1 MHLSGNDCRPRYTF
15 FRSFPWKIRTPTF
28 PFHSSR
34 KASYP
39 ASEEFLARYT
49 LVSRCITIMHNRRN
63 VKTSR
68 SFVWFLLSNHTK
80 GLCWQTQTVFT
91 VVNHRAF
98 CASWFYSFFSEF
110 LFRLLRVRFDKSSLC
125 SILLHCFISTNWFL
139 FLNVDVSSAKK
150 FSLQTNV
157 SNEMKIC
164 GIRIDQTM
172 IIYESIDFSNK
183 KSQLINTLRNLSNIS
198 SISFIHCT
206 CLFIYLHR
214 FLFFFYPFQ
223 SANKEKS

>member
-1 MHLSGNDCRPRYTF
+1 MLKRRG
-15 FRSFPWKIRTPTF
+15 RSFDSFYPTTPRDSVGKRKPFLRSSIIEHFALPDFIR
-28 PFHSSR
+28 S
-34 KASYP
+34 
-39 ASEEFLARYT
+39 
-49 LVSRCITIMHNRRN
+49 
-63 VKTSR
+63 
-68 SFVWFLLSNHTK
+68 
-80 GLCWQTQTVFT
+80 
-91 VVNHRAF
+91 
-98 CASWFYSFFSEF
+98 FSEF

-125 SILLHCFISTNWFL
+125 SILLYCYISTNWFL